1 MQKSKKADEVISAL
15 KETFARYGIP
25 EKVRSDNGPPFDCA
39 EFTHFA
45 KQWDIEL
52 VPSSPR
58 YPQSNGE
65 VERAVQTVKNILKKE
80 KETEKALLAY
90 RTTPL
95 RSGFSPAELLM
106 GRKLRTTVPTFHE
119 NLIPK
124 WPDMDKLQKS
134 ENIQRQQQQQQH
146 FNVKHRAKL
155 SPPLSAGAEVKIA
168 NYDDTGV
175 VQGKTNSPRQYVVQ
189 TPTSTLRRNWVHLV
203 PLPDS
208 NPSES
213 SQVSEDRKEGN
224 PEPRTVV
231 QERSPLNILSRPKRT
246 IKPSLKARENMAN
259 NCR

>member
-1 MQKSKKADEVISAL
+1 MQKSKKADVVNSAL
-15 KETFARYGIP
+15 KETFARHGIP
-25 EKVRSDNGPPFDCA
+25 EKVRSDTGPPFDCA

-45 KQWDIEL
+45 KQWDIQL

-106 GRKLRTTVPTFHE
+106 GRKLRSTVPTFPE
-119 NLIPK
+119 NLLPR
-124 WPDMDKLQKS
+124 WPDMDELQKN
-134 ENIQRQQQQQQH
+134 ENMQRMQQQQH

-155 SPPLSAGAEVKIA
+155 LPPLSTGAEVKIA
-168 NYDDTGV
+168 NYDQTGV
-175 VQGKTNSPRQYVVQ
+175 VQEKTNSPRQYVIQ
-189 TPTSTLRRNWVHLV
+189 TPTSTLRRNRVHLV

-208 NPSES
+208 NQSES
-213 SQVSEDRKEGN
+213 SQVSEDCKEDN
-224 PEPRTVV
+224 PEVE
-231 QERSPLNILSRPKRT
+231 QQRSPLNILSRPRRT

-259 NCR
+259 NYR